1 MPGVVG
7 VYTYEDVPKRRFT
20 IAGQSYPQPSPYDRL
35 ILENLV
41 RYQNEEVAIVAAET
55 EEAAD
60 KALKLIKVDYE
71 VLEPLLDFT
80 QALDNDI
87 VVHPE
92 GDVTFMFPQGG
103 DVPRNLVCSG
113 TSDYG
118 DLDEAFAQSDIVFE
132 RTYTSQATQTAPME
146 TFRAFATTDAFG
158 RISVTT
164 STQVPFH
171 VRRMVAQSL
180 DIPQSQVQVIK
191 PRIGGG
197 FGSKQTGCCEI
208 FVAFVT
214 QQTGR
219 PSYCCYTRE
228 ETITAGNS
236 RHQMQMTV
244 KLGAMNDGTI
254 TAIDLHTLSN
264 AGAYGEH
271 ATTTIGLSGH
281 KSLPIYN
288 HVKASR
294 FSWDAVYTNTNRGG
308 AYRATVPPRASL
320 PWRAPSTSSPT
331 CCTWTRP
338 TCALRTS
345 CARARSCR
353 STTTRSST
361 PARSTAV
368 CCARWT

>member
-1 MPGVVG
+1 M
-7 VYTYEDVPKRRFT
+7 F
-20 IAGQSYPQPSPYDRL
+20 
-35 ILENLV
+35 
-41 RYQNEEVAIVAAET
+41 
-55 EEAAD
+55 
-60 KALKLIKVDYE
+60 
-71 VLEPLLDFT
+71 EPLLDFT

-191 PRIGGG
+191 PRSGGG
-197 FGSKQTGCCEI
+197 FGSKQTGCYEI

-236 RHQMQMTV
+236 RHQMQLTV
-244 KLGAMNDGTI
+244 KLGA
-254 TAIDLHTLSN
+254 LN
-264 AGAYGEH
+264 AGAIDQILLLPRESGASSAMYLQNVVAKLGSEQPSMYALALAEHVLDGRGAVRSHGGGFGGTIQAFVPLDLVDTFITKMNDWLGEGSARHYAISDKGAH
-271 ATTTIGLSGH
+271 AAWL
-281 KSLPIYN
+281 
-288 HVKASR
+288 
-294 FSWDAVYTNTNRGG
+294 
-308 AYRATVPPRASL
+308 
-320 PWRAPSTSSPT
+320 
-331 CCTWTRP
+331 
-338 TCALRTS
+338 
-345 CARARSCR
+345 
-353 STTTRSST
+353 
-361 PARSTAV
+361 
-368 CCARWT
+368 

>member
-1 MPGVVG
+1 M
-7 VYTYEDVPKRRFT
+7 
-20 IAGQSYPQPSPYDRL
+20 
-35 ILENLV
+35 
-41 RYQNEEVAIVAAET
+41 
-55 EEAAD
+55 
-60 KALKLIKVDYE
+60 
-71 VLEPLLDFT
+71 
-80 QALDNDI
+80 
-87 VVHPE
+87 
-92 GDVTFMFPQGG
+92 
-103 DVPRNLVCSG
+103 PRNLVCSG
-113 TSDYG
+113 TSDFG

-331 CCTWTRP
+331 CCTWTPP
-338 TCALRTS
+338 TCALRTW
-345 CARARSCR
+345 CTRARSCR

-361 PARSTAV
+361 PARSTAAY
-368 CCARWT
+368 CARWT